1 MSSLLVS
8 ASAIFIFLVIVL
20 QVGRV
25 LHNGFT
31 RKVACTGINLD
42 LGDLGREL
50 SLTSGICNVLPRR
63 AALSLLPLFTSRG
76 DCEGSLCSD
85 CLRGSGLPIAMI
97 EIYRVIT
104 CWQQTLSLFRVPP
117 LSLDMLFTFI
127 YLIRFVVVVKTP
139 QCFPSRCQDC
149 PTKHKSSICIFR
161 VSYFWKGLCSR

>member
-63 AALSLLPLFTSRG
+63 AAHSPSVYQPRWLRGESLLRLFAGERIAHRHDWDIPCDHLLTTNSLSL
-76 DCEGSLCSD
+76 SLSH
-85 CLRGSGLPIAMI
+85 
-97 EIYRVIT
+97 
-104 CWQQTLSLFRVPP
+104 VPP
-117 LSLDMLFTFI
+117 LSVDMLFTFI
-127 YLIRFVVVVKTP
+127 YLIRFVVVIKTP
-139 QCFPSRCQDC
+139 QCFPSRCQDEAQ
-149 PTKHKSSICIFR
+149 KWYLHFQGFLFLIRF
-161 VSYFWKGLCSR
+161 VQL

>member
-50 SLTSGICNVLPRR
+50 LLTSGFCNVVPRT
-63 AALSLLPLFTSRG
+63 LPLFTSRG
-76 DCEGSLCSD
+76 DCEGS
-85 CLRGSGLPIAMI
+85 LRGSGLPIAMI

-104 CWQQTLSLFRVPP
+104 C
-117 LSLDMLFTFI
+117 
-127 YLIRFVVVVKTP
+127 
-139 QCFPSRCQDC
+139 
-149 PTKHKSSICIFR
+149 
-161 VSYFWKGLCSR
+161 